1 MPHWHGAAVRLRYF
15 GFSFSKWIFGFFRQR
30 TGNRTGNGGRYT
42 HHGHLWFTSRLCR
55 RSPRL
60 TPPERGIVSRFCA
73 PVRDL
78 RTPKTTRLH
87 ASTAVT
93 PYPLNPPPP
102 PNERG
107 CMRHGY
113 GSKTKKNCSSR
124 TRSTII
130 VCYIRMAAVSSSFF
144 VRLMAKSMRRGN
156 YRNVSHHLGRIVRR
170 PMALHV
176 RTISMMDRDTCPS
189 HFVS

>member
-15 GFSFSKWIFGFFRQR
+15 GFSFSKRIFGFFRQR

-87 ASTAVT
+87 AAAAVT
-93 PYPLNPPPP
+93 PYPITPPPP
-102 PNERG
+102 TQRTWVHETRIRTENEKKSLLADAFDDNCPLHSNGRRVVVLFCPIDG
-107 CMRHGY
+107 ETNATRKL
-113 GSKTKKNCSSR
+113 SKRLPSSGEN
-124 TRSTII
+124 
-130 VCYIRMAAVSSSFF
+130 
-144 VRLMAKSMRRGN
+144 L
-156 YRNVSHHLGRIVRR
+156 
-170 PMALHV
+170 
-176 RTISMMDRDTCPS
+176 
-189 HFVS
+189 